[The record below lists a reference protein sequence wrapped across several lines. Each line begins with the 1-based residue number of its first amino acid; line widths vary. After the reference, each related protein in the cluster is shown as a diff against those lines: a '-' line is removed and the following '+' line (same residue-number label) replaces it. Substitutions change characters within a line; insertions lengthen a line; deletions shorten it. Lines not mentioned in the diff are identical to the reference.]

1 MGLIERVDSSAM
13 DQMLE
18 PDILLYQNDE
28 YDIDSLAQQ
37 MNSMSKTGK
46 NSYDF
51 LKWLSFNSV

>member
-51 LKWLSFNSV
+51 LK